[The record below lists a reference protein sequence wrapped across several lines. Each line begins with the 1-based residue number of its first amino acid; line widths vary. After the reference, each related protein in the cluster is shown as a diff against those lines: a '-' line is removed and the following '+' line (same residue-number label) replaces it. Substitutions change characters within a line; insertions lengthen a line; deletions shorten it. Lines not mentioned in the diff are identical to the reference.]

1 MIELELPMPPS
12 ANRYWRYVNGKVL
25 KSKQARDYIKTI
37 GDLWMVYK
45 AQKKAKAFGKDQRL
59 QIYIQVFPPN
69 RIRRDLDNLLK
80 VLMDSLEKAGLFT
93 NDEQI
98 DDIRIMRMEIYPG
111 GKMVI
116 CLRELIKGV

>member
-25 KSKQARDYIKTI
+25 KSKQARDYIKI
-37 GDLWMVYK
+37 IAQLWMVYK
-45 AQKKAKAFGKDQRL
+45 TQTKAKAFGKDQRL

-80 VLMDSLEKAGLFT
+80 VLMDSLENAGLFT

-111 GKMVI
+111 GKMIV

>member
-12 ANRYWRYVNGKVL
+12 ANNYWRYVNGKVL

-80 VLMDSLEKAGLFT
+80 VLMDSLENAGLFT

-116 CLRELIKGV
+116 CLRELIKGG

>member
-80 VLMDSLEKAGLFT
+80 VLMDSLEHAGLFT

-116 CLRELIKGV
+116 CLRELIKGG

>member
-80 VLMDSLEKAGLFT
+80 VLMDSLENAGLFT

-116 CLRELIKGV
+116 CLRELIKGG

>member
-12 ANRYWRYVNGKVL
+12 ANNYWRYVNGKVL
-25 KSKQARDYIKTI
+25 KSKDAREYIKI
-37 GDLWMVYK
+37 IAQLWMVYK
-45 AQKKAKAFGKDQRL
+45 AQKKAKAFSKDQRL

-80 VLMDSLEKAGLFT
+80 VLMDSLEHAGLFT

-111 GKMVI
+111 CKMVI
-116 CLRELIKGV
+116 CLRELIKAV

>member
-12 ANRYWRYVNGKVL
+12 ANNYWRYVNGKVL

-80 VLMDSLEKAGLFT
+80 VLMDSLENAGLFT

>member
-25 KSKQARDYIKTI
+25 KSKQARDYIKII

-80 VLMDSLEKAGLFT
+80 VLMDSLEHAGLFT